1 MKFNKLNKGQYNMME
16 VKETLGCS
24 ICNEDTNYI
33 DYWNGNRFCS
43 IECQEKYYNWIKK
56 NKESIA

>member
-16 VKETLGCS
+16 VKETLKCS

-33 DYWNGNRFCS
+33 DYWNGIGLR
-43 IECQEKYYNWIKK
+43 KIK
-56 NKESIA
+56 SQLHR

>member
-16 VKETLGCS
+16 VKETLKCS

-43 IECQEKYYNWIKK
+43 IECQ
-56 NKESIA
+56 

>member
-16 VKETLGCS
+16 VKETLKCS

-33 DYWNGNRFCS
+33 DYWSGNKFCS
-43 IECQEKYYNWIKK
+43 ISCQEKYYNWMKK
-56 NKESIA
+56 SKESIA